1 MKKTLF
7 IIIILHAISFGYS
20 QSGAPASPYYNGFNF
35 NQTGL
40 ALKEALAQKITETHT
55 YILSYAEAENAI
67 RFTDLDPDD
76 ATKTNLLLVYG
87 FGPSVCTAENSP
99 ETTNENDDRRRN
111 KNFDGTG
118 SCQWNR
124 EHTFAKFLGSPNLG
138 DFDAGADV
146 HHLRSCDVERN
157 ADRGSEKFGIGS
169 GNSGTIGN
177 DWYPGDEWKGD
188 IARMMMYMYLRYGDQ
203 CLPENVGV
211 GIPVTNDPAM
221 IDLFLNWN
229 AEDPVSQFE
238 DNRNTYLGNINN
250 RYGQGNRNP
259 FIDNPY
265 LATLIWGG
273 TKAENRWPEVFL
285 SSTDFNLLS
294 SAIIYPNPT
303 KNNRIDIQTETV
315 VDEISLTNV
324 NGQLIQYSKKP
335 KLENNTYTLENLT
348 KGFYLLKLTANN
360 QSITKKVI
368 VN

>member
-1 MKKTLF
+1 MKKL
-7 IIIILHAISFGYS
+7 IIPILLLCINFAYS
-20 QSGAPASPYYNGFNF
+20 QAGAPATPYYNGFNF

-40 ALKEALAQKITETHT
+40 ALKQALAKKITETHT
-55 YILSYAEAENAI
+55 YILTYAQAENAI

-111 KNFDGTG
+111 KNFDGVN

-124 EHTFAKFLGSPNLG
+124 EHTFAKSLGSPNLG

-146 HHLRSCDVERN
+146 HHLRPSDVERN
-157 ADRGSEKFGIGS
+157 ADRGNKKFGVGS
-169 GNSGTIGN
+169 GNSGTFGS

-203 CLPENVGV
+203 CLPGNVGV
-211 GIPVTNDPAM
+211 GKPVANDPAM
-221 IDLFLNWN
+221 IDLFLDWN

-238 DNRNTYLGNINN
+238 DNRNTYLGNVSSF
-250 RYGQGNRNP
+250 YGQGNRNP

-273 TKAENRWPEVFL
+273 TKAENRWPGVFL
-285 SSTDFNLLS
+285 SNTDFNLLS
-294 SAIIYPNPT
+294 SVIIFPNPT
-303 KNNRIDIQTETV
+303 KNKRIDIQTETV
-315 VDEISLTNV
+315 VDEISLTNI
-324 NGQLIQYSKKP
+324 NGQLIQYFKKP
-335 KLENNTYTLENLT
+335 KLQNNTYSLENVT
-348 KGFYLLKLTANN
+348 QGFYFLKLTANN